1 MDKSKL
7 FLSCLITV
15 MLATAAP
22 AAWVELTDLVPISSL
37 PGGVLVVG
45 DKEFSEFEVTGLAQG
60 GPPQPGADTVFVQGG
75 QDNATGNYGLRFRLA
90 WDAGVDQQI
99 NAEIK
104 FQVSILPDY
113 EEWFINDA
121 TLFLAAA
128 GATGTGVVNAF
139 GNIYDAD
146 FLGNSL
152 AALAT
157 SSTGAGFTHLIDHR
171 QFCLQGNQVQV
182 KDIWV
187 YTSFTVQGGNA
198 GTAGVHDIYELYG
211 QIPEPATVLLLG
223 LGALALLRKR
233 RQ

>member
-7 FLSCLITV
+7 FLSCLITIV
-15 MLATAAP
+15 ITTAAP
-22 AAWVELTDLVPISSL
+22 AAWVPLTDLEPISSL
-37 PGGVLVVG
+37 PGGVMEVG
-45 DKEFSEFEVTGLAQG
+45 DKLFSDFEVTGIASG
-60 GPPQPGADTVFVQGG
+60 GPPQPSAATVLVQGG
-75 QDNATGNYGLRFRLA
+75 QDDATGNYGLRFRLA

-104 FQVSILPDY
+104 FQVSILPGY

-157 SSTGAGFTHLIDHR
+157 SSTGAGFTHLID
-171 QFCLQGNQVQV
+171 QSLLQLGGNPVEL

-187 YTSFTVQGGNA
+187 YTSFTVQGGDA